1 MTQLDIFYN
10 TAELKGVE
18 LKEANIRAGTQNDR
32 VLKVFRDNPD
42 KFFSPEE
49 VYKALGHLMWN
60 TPLTSIRRA
69 ITTLTALGCLER
81 TDEKRPGWYG
91 IKNNCWKLK

>member
-10 TAELKGVE
+10 TTELEGTE
-18 LKEANIRAGTQNDR
+18 LKEAKIRAGTQNDR

-42 KFFSPEE
+42 KAFSPTE
-49 VYKALGHLMWN
+49 VHQLTNRWN

-69 ITTLTALGCLER
+69 ITTLTALGYLER

-91 IKNNCWKLK
+91 MNNYCWKLRNS